1 VIVVDTNL
9 IAYLHI
15 EGERTTQAQRVLR
28 KDAEWAAPLLWRSE
42 FRNVLAFYLRQQVFS
57 LDDAQAIMQQ
67 AESLLQGR
75 EYEVASQ
82 RVLDVAMSSRCS
94 AYDCEF
100 VVLAQDLQCPLVTAD
115 RRVLTNFPAAA
126 IPPDVFIAES

>member
-1 VIVVDTNL
+1 MIVVDTNL
-9 IAYLHI
+9 IAYLHM

-82 RVLDVAMSSRCS
+82 RVLDAVLSSRCS

-115 RRVLTNFPAAA
+115 RRVLMNFPAAA
-126 IPPDVFIAES
+126 ISPNVFIAES

>member
-1 VIVVDTNL
+1 MIVVDTNL

-15 EGERTTQAQRVLR
+15 EGERTTQAQQVLR

-42 FRNVLAFYLRQQVFS
+42 FRNVLVFYLRQQVFS

-82 RVLDVAMSSRCS
+82 RVLDAAMSSRCS

>member
-15 EGERTTQAQRVLR
+15 EGERTTQAQQVLR

-82 RVLDVAMSSRCS
+82 RVLDAAMSSRCS

>member
-1 VIVVDTNL
+1 MIVVDTNL

-15 EGERTTQAQRVLR
+15 EGERTAQVQQVLR
-28 KDAEWAAPLLWRSE
+28 KDPEWAVPFLWRSE

-75 EYEVASQ
+75 EYEVSSR
-82 RVLDVAMSSRCS
+82 RVLDIVMSSHCS

-126 IPPDVFIAES
+126 ISPDVFIAES

>member
-1 VIVVDTNL
+1 
-9 IAYLHI
+9 
-15 EGERTTQAQRVLR
+15 
-28 KDAEWAAPLLWRSE
+28 
-42 FRNVLAFYLRQQVFS
+42 VLAFYLRQQVFS